1 MIDGIGSAGSYPPG
15 ETGGSI
21 TGAELAIVLAAQD
34 QSALAAAV
42 AEAAMQAIGALGADV
57 SAALTAAFA
66 AQQQSQLMAGQLQ
79 SILLAETY
87 VPKRVPPED
96 WEHSGAWYQLQTV
109 WDYLT
114 NGLTTSLQSAYD
126 SMQAIAQSSYY

>member
-1 MIDGIGSAGSYPPG
+1 
-15 ETGGSI
+15 
-21 TGAELAIVLAAQD
+21 
-34 QSALAAAV
+34 
-42 AEAAMQAIGALGADV
+42 MQAIGALGADV

-79 SILLAETY
+79 FILLAETY